1 MPGVAVS
8 PMGSGSVAPAKSQAL
23 PPSTSA
29 TSWGA
34 LSWYFD
40 GSHCCQMSGGSR
52 MCVSAETIRYDV
64 MAPLPTSALARE
76 AVELARVVLTDRL
89 RVGIR
94 YVDEE
99 VGEDLAAVRPVGVVV
114 REVALPHQLVDA
126 DHVPGVDGDLV
137 ADDAG
142 PELALVDLGRLLVLL
157 HTLVPRPRPRVVE
170 PLDRPRHPA
179 GAALGQRE
187 LHVRRVLECFG
198 QEELTQGQLRVDAA
212 QRDPHRRRSRGRR
225 ARERARRTDVHRHD
239 DLVRVALLEER

>member
-1 MPGVAVS
+1 MPGVAVR
-8 PMGSGSVAPAKSQAL
+8 PIGSGSVAPANNHAL

-40 GSHCCQMSGGSR
+40 GSHCFQMSGGSR

-89 RVGIR
+89 SIGIR

-99 VGEDLAAVRPVGVVV
+99 VGEDLAAVRPVGIVV
-114 REVALPHQLVDA
+114 REVALPHQLVDT
-126 DHVPGVDGDLV
+126 DHVARVDGDLV

-142 PELALVDLGRLLVLL
+142 PELALVDLRRLLVLL
-157 HTLVPRPRPRVVE
+157 HTFVARPRPCVVE
-170 PLDRPRHPA
+170 PLDPPRHPA
-179 GAALGQRE
+179 GATLGQRQ
-187 LHVRRVLECFG
+187 LDVRRVLECLG
-198 QEELTQGQLRVDAA
+198 QQELAEGQLRVDAA
-212 QRDPHRRRSRGRR
+212 ERD
-225 ARERARRTDVHRHD
+225 AD
-239 DLVRVALLEER
+239 